1 MMTMRLVAAALAVAA
16 SVLFPAPGFA
26 QDAGGGASQCTQTDF
41 QKAVAQRESSG
52 DATQVNSAGYMGL
65 YQFGAPALQDLGYA
79 APGSS
84 NGNIIWT
91 GKNGI
96 TSTSQFLNNP
106 NLQTQVFND
115 YTTMNTNTINR
126 LGLNQYIGQTLP
138 NGTTVTQSSLLFG
151 CQFGCGK
158 VQKYFSSGGQ
168 CNAASSDGNGVCVSQ
183 YLSLGSGY
191 DVNGSGSTGSCGG
204 GGSNSS
210 NQNSQNNQNGQGGGS
225 TDMTSQACEKTMPI
239 IEGIDCGRFPAK
251 IQGFCQQ
258 YKPYLMTRSKCEEA
272 EQWAKEQVEA
282 SGGGGDQNPQDQKK
296 DPPKEPK
303 GSGGQGQDFSY
314 QFEGTV
320 NNGDDG
326 LVEGGGDSQPISP
339 QPSMAAGG
347 GPGGAP
353 NSEVPDQPASGGP
366 TPVGKIRAGNWK
378 EACKKQTKYDG
389 ASVWSYVLW
398 CSQLKTDPPRRNSGN
413 EPSVAG
419 NLGYSGPGSTAGSS
433 GSGVGSSDG
442 TGGSSGVPSGSGTNS
457 SGQANGQDTQNPA
470 KSSNSTSKV
479 SDNECVQ
486 KIQAAGVQF
495 TFEGYNVARQNIG
508 IGTCNVNVGLTV
520 KKWATA
526 SQASPVVHINCSE
539 AIVVNEWIKQLGVSS
554 VAHAG
559 SYSCRGMRG
568 GPHSNPNKLS
578 YHGYGDAFD
587 VKAMDGH
594 AFVGGNQGIEGRARQ
609 LACSLFDTVLTDK
622 YYKGAYTHFH
632 VEMNHA
638 KGVCK

>member
-1 MMTMRLVAAALAVAA
+1 MRTMRVAAAAFAVAT
-16 SVLFPAPGFA
+16 SVALSSSGFA
-26 QDAGGGASQCTQTDF
+26 QDAGGQCTQTDF
-41 QKAVAQRESSG
+41 QKAVAARESSG
-52 DATQVNSAGYMGL
+52 RPGLVNSAGYMGL

-79 APGSS
+79 APGSR

-91 GKNGI
+91 GKGGI
-96 TSTSQFLNNP
+96 NSTSQFLNDP
-106 NLQTQVFND
+106 NLQTMVFND
-115 YTTMNTNTINR
+115 YTVMNQNTINR
-126 LGLNQYIGQTLP
+126 IGLNQYVGQTLP

-158 VQKYFSSGGQ
+158 VANYFKSGGV
-168 CNAASSDGNGVCVSQ
+168 CNSASSDGNGVCVSE

-191 DVNGSGSTGSCGG
+191 DVNGSGTSGSCGG
-204 GGSNSS
+204 GAN
-210 NQNSQNNQNGQGGGS
+210 QNNQNNKDDQNGGS
-225 TDMTSQACEKTMPI
+225 TEMTSQACEKTMPI
-239 IEGIDCGRFPAK
+239 IEGIDCGRFPAN

-258 YKPYLMTRSKCEEA
+258 YKPYLMTRSKCQEA
-272 EQWAKEQVEA
+272 EQWAKEQVES
-282 SGGGGDQNPQDQKK
+282 SGGGGDQTPQ
-296 DPPKEPK
+296 PPKDNPPQEPK
-303 GSGGQGQDFSY
+303 GSGGAGQDFEY
-314 QFEGTV
+314 QFAGAV

-326 LVEGGGDSQPISP
+326 LVDGGGESQPISP
-339 QPSMAAGG
+339 QPSMATGG
-347 GPGGAP
+347 GPGGTP
-353 NSEVPDQPASGGP
+353 NNQVSGQPASGGP
-366 TPVGKIRAGNWK
+366 VPVGKIRAGNWK
-378 EACKKQTKYDG
+378 EACKKQTKHDG

-413 EPSVAG
+413 QPSIAG
-419 NLGYSGPGSTAGSS
+419 NLGYSGPGSTAGSA
-433 GSGVGSSDG
+433 GSGVGSNDG
-442 TGGSSGVPSGSGTNS
+442 TNGTGAGTNS
-457 SGQANGQDTQNPA
+457 NGEANGQSTQNPTR
-470 KSSNSTSKV
+470 SSNTTQKV

-495 TFEGYNVARQNIG
+495 TFEGYNVARKNIG

-526 SQASPVVHINCSE
+526 TQSAPVPHINCS
-539 AIVVNEWIKQLGVSS
+539 AAYVVNEWIKQLGVTS

-568 GPHSNPNKLS
+568 GPGSNPRKVS

-587 VKAMDGH
+587 VKAMNGQM
-594 AFVGGNQGIEGRARQ
+594 FVGGGRGLEGRARQ

-638 KGVCK
+638 KGICK